1 MHRLDRLAR
10 PRHHQLD
17 AARGRD
23 LDQPLGRLVPR
34 VQPEVEGPPLRPT
47 RAAWLTAAGDKRTS
61 QRHTAHLW
69 KVFRNNAIELFV
81 ALGGQEERDFL
92 AAQLAAT
99 RDRAMKKRIE
109 QAIATL
115 DKRLAR
121 TP

>member
-1 MHRLDRLAR
+1 
-10 PRHHQLD
+10 
-17 AARGRD
+17 
-23 LDQPLGRLVPR
+23 
-34 VQPEVEGPPLRPT
+34 
-47 RAAWLTAAGDKRTS
+47 
-61 QRHTAHLW
+61 
-69 KVFRNNAIELFV
+69 VFRNNAIELFV